1 MSILRED
8 VRAAQAFGDTVT
20 TMPTPGL
27 PPTNAHPEKARGW
40 ALSPLDGRY
49 RAQTHR
55 LANYLSE
62 DAVNRLRIYI
72 EVEWLVFISANDL
85 VDGLP
90 PLSAEDITYLR
101 SLPADFTDDR
111 RARLAALEAQT
122 RHDVKAVEYLVREH
136 ILAHSSDE
144 VDAATP
150 SALDR
155 YAEAVHLLCT
165 SEDINNLSVALGVRG
180 AVEDVWLPAAQGLV
194 RGLSEM
200 AQQLGDAPMLARTHG
215 QSATPT
221 TVGKELGVF
230 VWRLQRA
237 LKRIEKAEY
246 LGKFNGA
253 TGTYS
258 AHVVA
263 LPSVDWLTTS
273 RSFVQGLGLT
283 WNPLTTQIESHDWQS
298 ELYSDI
304 TRFNRIAHN
313 LATDM
318 WTYISLG
325 YFKQELA
332 AQGSTGSSTMPHK
345 VNPIRFENAESNLE
359 LSNGV
364 LDVLVQ
370 ALSTSR
376 MQRDLS
382 DSSTQRN
389 IGVGLGY
396 SLVAIDNLVR
406 GLAGLTANVSL
417 LAEELDA
424 HWEVVSEA
432 IQQGLRVAELQ
443 DAQSSSGV
451 AEDSE
456 ATLGPYELLKAAT
469 RGRTVSR
476 DDMLEVI
483 NHADLPDDLAERL
496 RNLTPATY
504 TGLAARL
511 VDLI

>member
-1 MSILRED
+1 
-8 VRAAQAFGDTVT
+8 
-20 TMPTPGL
+20 
-27 PPTNAHPEKARGW
+27 
-40 ALSPLDGRY
+40 
-49 RAQTHR
+49 
-55 LANYLSE
+55 
-62 DAVNRLRIYI
+62 
-72 EVEWLVFISANDL
+72 
-85 VDGLP
+85 
-90 PLSAEDITYLR
+90 
-101 SLPADFTDDR
+101 
-111 RARLAALEAQT
+111 
-122 RHDVKAVEYLVREH
+122 
-136 ILAHSSDE
+136 
-144 VDAATP
+144 
-150 SALDR
+150 
-155 YAEAVHLLCT
+155 
-165 SEDINNLSVALGVRG
+165 
-180 AVEDVWLPAAQGLV
+180 
-194 RGLSEM
+194 
-200 AQQLGDAPMLARTHG
+200 
-215 QSATPT
+215 
-221 TVGKELGVF
+221 
-230 VWRLQRA
+230 
-237 LKRIEKAEY
+237 
-246 LGKFNGA
+246 
-253 TGTYS
+253 
-258 AHVVA
+258 
-263 LPSVDWLTTS
+263 
-273 RSFVQGLGLT
+273 
-283 WNPLTTQIESHDWQS
+283 
-298 ELYSDI
+298 
-304 TRFNRIAHN
+304 
-313 LATDM
+313 M

>member
-1 MSILRED
+1 MDRD
-8 VRAAQAFGDTVT
+8 
-20 TMPTPGL
+20 
-27 PPTNAHPEKARGW
+27 HP
-40 ALSPLDGRY
+40 
-49 RAQTHR
+49 
-55 LANYLSE
+55 
-62 DAVNRLRIYI
+62 
-72 EVEWLVFISANDL
+72 
-85 VDGLP
+85 
-90 PLSAEDITYLR
+90 
-101 SLPADFTDDR
+101 
-111 RARLAALEAQT
+111 ARLAALEAQT

-144 VDAATP
+144 VEAATP

-230 VWRLQRA
+230 VWRLQRT

-263 LPSVDWLTTS
+263 LPNVDWLTTS

-345 VNPIRFENAESNLE
+345 VNPIRFENAEANLE
-359 LSNGV
+359 LSSAL
-364 LDVLVQ
+364 LDSLAQTLV
-370 ALSTSR
+370 TSR
-376 MQRDLS
+376 LQRDLT
-382 DSSTQRN
+382 DSTTQRN
-389 IGVGLGY
+389 VGVAFGH
-396 SLVAIDNLVR
+396 
-406 GLAGLTANVSL
+406 SL
-417 LAEELDA
+417 LALDNIHRGLSEFSISQRALDA
-424 HWEVVSEA
+424 DLDGNWEILGEA
-432 IQQGLRVAELQ
+432 IQTVVRAEIS
-443 DAQSSSGV
+443 AGRSSI
-451 AEDSE
+451 AD
-456 ATLGPYELLKAAT
+456 PYALLKELT
-469 RGRTVSR
+469 RGRRIGQSELIEFIDTL
-476 DDMLEVI
+476 DIGDE
-483 NHADLPDDLAERL
+483 AKKRL
-496 RNLTPATY
+496 RVLTPASY
-504 TGLAARL
+504 AGLASEL
-511 VDLI
+511 VDYVTSNPLDV

>member
-1 MSILRED
+1 M
-8 VRAAQAFGDTVT
+8 
-20 TMPTPGL
+20 
-27 PPTNAHPEKARGW
+27 
-40 ALSPLDGRY
+40 
-49 RAQTHR
+49 
-55 LANYLSE
+55 
-62 DAVNRLRIYI
+62 
-72 EVEWLVFISANDL
+72 
-85 VDGLP
+85 
-90 PLSAEDITYLR
+90 
-101 SLPADFTDDR
+101 
-111 RARLAALEAQT
+111 
-122 RHDVKAVEYLVREH
+122 
-136 ILAHSSDE
+136 
-144 VDAATP
+144 
-150 SALDR
+150 
-155 YAEAVHLLCT
+155 
-165 SEDINNLSVALGVRG
+165 ALGVRG

-221 TVGKELGVF
+221 TVGKELDVF

-237 LKRIEKAEY
+237 LKRIKKTEY

-263 LPSVDWLTTS
+263 LPNVDWLTTS

-417 LAEELDA
+417 LAGELDA